1 MQIICRHLHLNSM
14 VMDKREESIC
24 VCIGCLEPID
34 KANAIETKPW
44 HWYHT
49 QCVKP
54 IKKPNQNNIGGDMLQ
69 TNINPKTNL
78 YIEKAKVYVSSLTH
92 LLIEA
97 SGLGGKAYSS

>member
-1 MQIICRHLHLNSM
+1 MA
-14 VMDKREESIC
+14 MDKREESTC

-54 IKKPNQNNIGGDMLQ
+54 IKKP
-69 TNINPKTNL
+69 
-78 YIEKAKVYVSSLTH
+78 KVYLVSSLTQ
-92 LLIEA
+92 LLIKA